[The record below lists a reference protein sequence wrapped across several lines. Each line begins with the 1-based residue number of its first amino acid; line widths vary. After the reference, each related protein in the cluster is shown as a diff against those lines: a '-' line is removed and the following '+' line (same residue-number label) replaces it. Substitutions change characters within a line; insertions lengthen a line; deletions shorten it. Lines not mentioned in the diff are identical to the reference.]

1 MKEIIATSVIV
12 LVTLSGCLSES
23 SSNPNQLERFSA
35 PITFDCSNS
44 QYTPADICAHT
55 LGQNGDS
62 WAEPYVIA
70 HPSERGTFIVA
81 VQGQPAS
88 DLDGEGPLP
97 SLSGFGALPCNTW
110 GTCIFITED
119 FGTTWRMSDV
129 GDGDLLADPIM
140 TFAGNRLVVGAL
152 SFGGETTDVAG
163 SSIKVY
169 GTDDLGVTW
178 DRAIVV
184 SQAGTDRPW
193 MTAHGTDIL
202 MVWQTSGQVE
212 GWWSI
217 SGDAGKTWSSVQ
229 TIDCN
234 LWGRPVWLDG
244 WHAACSNSNG
254 TPIFEIDLDSI
265 SQVTVLGYGSGTR
278 HASQTEGGAWIGIPG
293 PARTAKI
300 DDRANMGEAYSLRP
314 ADVNWG
320 QDFIYWMEATPW
332 GGLLAIVTG
341 GVSSCILCEE
351 GRELPVHLIQLDTN
365 GTLVDS
371 WVLSAG
377 GTSSSDRVVQPAEQK
392 VTGEFNGIAC
402 QQDTCLVAWMQDG
415 LVDVA
420 WVKQPAA

>member
-1 MKEIIATSVIV
+1 MSITAMV
-12 LVTLSGCLSES
+12 LVALSGCISDGS
-23 SSNPNQLERFSA
+23 TNSNQLERLPA

-55 LGQNGDS
+55 LGLNGDS
-62 WAEPYVIA
+62 WAEPYVLA
-70 HPSERGTFIVA
+70 HPSAQGTFIVA

-88 DLDGEGPLP
+88 DLDQEGPLP
-97 SLSGFGALPCNTW
+97 SISGFGVLPCNTW

-140 TFAGNRLVVGAL
+140 AFAGNRLVVGAL
-152 SFGGETTDVAG
+152 SFGGDTTDLAG
-163 SSIKVY
+163 RSIKVY
-169 GTDDLGVTW
+169 GTEDLGSTW
-178 DRAIVV
+178 DGAVVV
-184 SQAGTDRPW
+184 SREGTDRPW
-193 MTAHGTDIL
+193 MAAHGPNIL

-217 SGDAGKTWSSVQ
+217 SGDGGKSWSSVQ

-234 LWGRPVWLDG
+234 LWGRPVWLNA
-244 WHAACSNSNG
+244 WFAPCSNSDG
-254 TPIFEIDLDSI
+254 TPIYGIDLESI
-265 SQVTVLGYGSGTR
+265 SQVALLGHGSGTR

-293 PARTAKI
+293 PARTTKI
-300 DDRANMGEAYSLRP
+300 DDDANVGPASTLRP
-314 ADVNWG
+314 PNANWG
-320 QDFIYWMEATPW
+320 GDFIYWMEATPW
-332 GGLLAIVTG
+332 GEVLAIVTG
-341 GVSSCILCEE
+341 GNSSCILCDE
-351 GRELPVHLIQLDTN
+351 GRELPVHLIQLDGN

-377 GTSSSDRVVQPAEQK
+377 GTSSSDRAVQPAQQK

-402 QQDTCLVAWMQDG
+402 QKDTCLVAWMQDG

-420 WVKQPAA
+420 WVKQPVR